1 MKRVLSYSLE
11 IDDSQV
17 IQIPA
22 GADILY
28 TLWKPGEDAIRLY
41 TLVDTSVTKVDS
53 LQVEILGTGHE
64 RDSLDGFKFLG
75 TVISYHTGLVFHV
88 FYKYIKYG
96 E

>member
-1 MKRVLSYSLE
+1 MKRVLSYNLK

-22 GADILY
+22 GAEILY
-28 TLWKPGEDAIRLY
+28 TLWKPNEGFIRIY
-41 TLVDTSVTKVDS
+41 ALVDVSVARLDS
-53 LQVEILGTGHE
+53 IQVEILGTGHE
-64 RDSLDGFKFLG
+64 RESLDGFKFLG
-75 TVISYHTGLVFHV
+75 TVINYHSGLVFHV